1 MKLKQKRVR
10 LSGLFRPAFIL
21 SLVLLL
27 QLVCAVLFLAG
38 IIPSYTLKAHNL
50 DVLGAGTYFLMM
62 FSLVTVLVAMQP
74 KGNTVD
80 AGISLSEQI
89 DVKKL
94 EKLVIALTA
103 AGFLMT
109 IWVISS
115 TIEGKSIIDYF
126 QDCIRNSSR
135 YAEEFDASPFRIS
148 IIVPMVNSALV
159 PFLYKRRAFL
169 GCLFG
174 TLAVAAL
181 LSLVFGSRLVLLF
194 VAFVLFASMTRLWF
208 YDKEISLGTT
218 LKIGIVLAVAALF
231 FVYVQGNRDYELAGG
246 AWHTDSVFIWGISR
260 MIDYPLSTIIYI
272 SHFPDMI
279 STGFPVNVEFFLP
292 SLQRLGLASDS
303 VNSLAEWL
311 YSYRTSFGQGYYTNL
326 GGFGDSVFNVG
337 FAGILLI
344 PIYLLIAATAY
355 RSYSYGRIG
364 GLIYY
369 PIVYYTLFE
378 FWRTFYLTYETLE
391 IALLILFVIYL
402 AVRKRKTRR

>member
-135 YAEEFDASPFRIS
+135 YAD
-148 IIVPMVNSALV
+148 
-159 PFLYKRRAFL
+159 
-169 GCLFG
+169 
-174 TLAVAAL
+174 
-181 LSLVFGSRLVLLF
+181 
-194 VAFVLFASMTRLWF
+194 
-208 YDKEISLGTT
+208 
-218 LKIGIVLAVAALF
+218 
-231 FVYVQGNRDYELAGG
+231 DYCG
-246 AWHTDSVFIWGISR
+246 
-260 MIDYPLSTIIYI
+260 
-272 SHFPDMI
+272 
-279 STGFPVNVEFFLP
+279 
-292 SLQRLGLASDS
+292 
-303 VNSLAEWL
+303 
-311 YSYRTSFGQGYYTNL
+311 
-326 GGFGDSVFNVG
+326 
-337 FAGILLI
+337 
-344 PIYLLIAATAY
+344 PIATA
-355 RSYSYGRIG
+355 
-364 GLIYY
+364 
-369 PIVYYTLFE
+369 FH
-378 FWRTFYLTYETLE
+378 
-391 IALLILFVIYL
+391 A
-402 AVRKRKTRR
+402 